1 MALLLTRSFKTILLA
16 STLLLPECRHDPA
29 ALRDILFVA
38 TRPGGTEDTYAL
50 HLADLTTRRLIK
62 ADSGSSRSMPA
73 WSPDTRS
80 IAFVREF
87 NDSTLLY
94 VLDTVGGTPRRLAP
108 QLHFTYWPS
117 WSPDGTSI
125 LFTEGETHG
134 RDVYLIHADGSGLRG
149 VLHDSAADFRCP
161 SWAPDGRRFA
171 VSAYHEG
178 RSSILEVDVQA
189 GATRTLL
196 VSDTSYVDC
205 PAWSPRGDEIVFTID
220 PIPGDIWARSKGN
233 PLEPWR
239 ADLAILDLKTS
250 RVRTLVG
257 GPGMS
262 VYGHWSPDGRWIVFH
277 SERHA
282 APRIDSLPLRD
293 RFHALEIYIV
303 RSDGSD
309 VRRLTT
315 NDYYDG
321 HPSW

>member
-1 MALLLTRSFKTILLA
+1 MTLSLTLQASLLA
-16 STLLLPECRHDPA
+16 ATLLVPFGCRDDLAHE
-29 ALRDILFVA
+29 RDILFVA

-62 ADSGSSRSMPA
+62 ADSATSRSMPV

-87 NDSTLLY
+87 EDSTQLY
-94 VLDTVGGTPRRLAP
+94 VLDTVGATPRRLAP
-108 QLHFTYWPS
+108 QLHFTYWPN

-134 RDVYLIHADGSGLRG
+134 LDVYLIRADGSGLRG
-149 VLHDSAADFRCP
+149 VLHDPTADFRCP
-161 SWAPDGRRFA
+161 SWAPDERRFA
-171 VSAYHEG
+171 VSAYRAG
-178 RSSILEVDVQA
+178 RSSILEVDVTSN
-189 GATRTLL
+189 ATRTLL
-196 VSDTSYVDC
+196 ASDTSYVDC
-205 PAWSPRGDEIVFTID
+205 PAWSPSGDEIVFTID
-220 PIPGDIWARSKGN
+220 PTPGDIWARWKRN

-239 ADLAILDLKTS
+239 ADLAILDLKTG

-282 APRIDSLPLRD
+282 APHIDSLPLRD
-293 RFHALEIYIV
+293 RFHALEIYVI

-309 VRRLTT
+309 LRRLTT